1 MTRMKILL
9 VPDPVLKAVAKPV
22 TQFDADLKKL
32 ADDMLETMYG
42 ARGIGLAANQ
52 VGVLKRILVMDVGQR
67 SGEKNPYILVNPE
80 IIWESEELCTKEEGC
95 LSIPGHYANV
105 ERPATVRVKFQD
117 VTGAEHEMDYE
128 DWAAACVQHEIDHL
142 NGVLFPEHLT
152 RLKRDMIMKRMRKDK
167 KQYEEEGRGDLYNP
181 ANRNDM

>member
-9 VPDPVLKAVAKPV
+9 APEPVLKQEAQPV
-22 TQFDADLKKL
+22 TEFDADLKKL

-67 SGEKNPYILVNPE
+67 SGTRNPQVLVNPE

-95 LSIPGHYANV
+95 LSIPGHYAMV
-105 ERPATVRVKFQD
+105 ERPTVVRVKYYD
-117 VTGAEHEMDYE
+117 VTGGEHEMECE

-142 NGVLFPEHLT
+142 NGVLFPEHLS
-152 RLKRDMIMKRMRKDK
+152 RLKRDIIMKKMRKDK
-167 KQYEEEGRGDLYNP
+167 KQYEEDGRGDLYDPQNGS
-181 ANRNDM
+181 DE